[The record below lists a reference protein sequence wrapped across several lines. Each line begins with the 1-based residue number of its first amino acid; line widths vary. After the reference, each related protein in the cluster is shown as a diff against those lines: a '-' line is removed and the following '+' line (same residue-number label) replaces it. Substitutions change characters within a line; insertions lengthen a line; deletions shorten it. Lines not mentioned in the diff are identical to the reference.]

1 MHGAGAVMRIAGGDS
16 SGGEGFSSSL
26 AASLLRR
33 RGEAGGVD
41 VVGFACGEEG
51 EEGFYGVGGE
61 GREDDAIVGEVEEVV
76 KRNLKG
82 VELLTWGD
90 VGEFCSVVPFGYGI
104 GIADIGVVAD
114 WQQ

>member
-51 EEGFYGVGGE
+51 EEG
-61 GREDDAIVGEVEEVV
+61 AIVGEVEDVV